1 MITESEAGPRER
13 LLEAAATLSYAVG
26 VNVGVEALCRAA
38 GVSKRAMYQLF
49 EGKDELIAA
58 RLEWRAVTSQGGLPS
73 RDGDAASARER
84 ILRVFDEMAA
94 RSSSAGFWGCP
105 YLAVQVELKDPE
117 HPASRVARTVKQGL
131 TDFFRAE
138 AVRGHA
144 CNPGLLAR
152 QLTLLYDGASARA
165 GIKADDLS
173 NLITP
178 TVVTLLNAAGLE

>member
-1 MITESEAGPRER
+1 
-13 LLEAAATLSYAVG
+13 
-26 VNVGVEALCRAA
+26 
-38 GVSKRAMYQLF
+38 
-49 EGKDELIAA
+49 
-58 RLEWRAVTSQGGLPS
+58 
-73 RDGDAASARER
+73 
-84 ILRVFDEMAA
+84 MAA
-94 RSSSAGFWGCP
+94 RSSSADFWGCP

-117 HPASRVARTVKQGL
+117 HPAGRVARTVKQGL

-144 CNPGLLAR
+144 RNPGLLAR